1 MFILLMMGEE
11 EITDHGPF
19 QFSKI
24 VNENLLKIM
33 SWGKETFPY
42 PLKDVIV
49 IHQSEITSHF

>member
-33 SWGKETFPY
+33 SWGMETFPY

-49 IHQSEITSHF
+49 IQSK